1 MTDAEKFAAII
12 AGIESTGMTK
22 SEIARETGLSRQT
35 LWRLSIGE
43 TSRPSYDTYAR
54 LKSLADRHNRADVT
68 DMLRR

>member
-1 MTDAEKFAAII
+1 
-12 AGIESTGMTK
+12 MTK